1 MALRGLGCGRAT
13 KRVRV
18 VLALLRSG
26 AEMMDRQ
33 TTDDRMDH
41 PVLQRLAP
49 GETVEALARAAS
61 ANLLVTDRRIAV
73 AESDRVALDVPFEGL
88 RRIQF
93 DIERERP
100 ATLVIVPEHP
110 SHEPQVMAVPPERYP
125 EVTRA
130 LALIGERLYQLR

>member
-1 MALRGLGCGRAT
+1 MLDQ
-13 KRVRV
+13 
-18 VLALLRSG
+18 RS
-26 AEMMDRQ
+26 
-33 TTDDRMDH
+33 TDEPMDH
-41 PVLQRLAP
+41 PVLKRLEP

-61 ANLLVTDRRIAV
+61 ASLLVTDRRIAV
-73 AESDRVALDVPFEGL
+73 AEAERIALDVPFAGL

-110 SHEPQVMAVPPERYP
+110 RHEPQVMAVPPDRYA

-130 LALIGERLYQLR
+130 LALIGERLFELR

>member
-1 MALRGLGCGRAT
+1 M
-13 KRVRV
+13 VDQ
-18 VLALLRSG
+18 RSTS
-26 AEMMDRQ
+26 DPL
-33 TTDDRMDH
+33 DH
-41 PVLQRLAP
+41 PALKRLEP
-49 GETVEALARAAS
+49 GETVEALAHAAS
-61 ANLLVTDRRIAV
+61 ASLLVTDRRIAV
-73 AESDRVALDVPFEGL
+73 AEAERIALDVPFEGL

-130 LALIGERLYQLR
+130 LALIGERLYRLR